1 MIETIL
7 LTHSILV
14 KVLLTFLVLGLFIP
28 KATATN
34 PLKFRKASLI
44 YTMIFQA
51 LMTMIAF
58 AGVVALI
65 VGDLPFGISTII
77 MIVVFAIMM
86 TLEIIKFKK
95 IKKGDLEDESTFA
108 MLRSSFLKTGI
119 INIVI
124 LVIMVVLMIL
134 KAKGVVA
141 I

>member
-7 LTHSILV
+7 LSHSILV

-28 KATATN
+28 KSTASN
-34 PLKFRKASLI
+34 PLKFKKASLV

-65 VGDLPFGISTII
+65 VGDLPFGISTVI
-77 MIVVFAIMM
+77 MIVVFALMM
-86 TLEIIKFKK
+86 ALEIIKYKK
-95 IKKGDLEDESTFA
+95 IKKANLEDESTFST
-108 MLRSSFLKTGI
+108 MRSNFIKTDI

-124 LVIMVVLMIL
+124 LAIMVVLMIL
-134 KAKGVVA
+134 KAKGVIA

>member
-1 MIETIL
+1 MIETML
-7 LTHSILV
+7 LTHSILI
-14 KVLLTFLVLGLFIP
+14 KALLAFLVLGLFIP
-28 KATATN
+28 KTTAST

-51 LMTMIAF
+51 FMTMIAF
-58 AGVVALI
+58 AGLVAL
-65 VGDLPFGISTII
+65 VAGDLPFGINTII

-86 TLEIIKFKK
+86 ALEIVKFKK

-108 MLRSSFLKTGI
+108 MLRSSFVKTGI
-119 INIVI
+119 INIII
-124 LVIMVVLMIL
+124 LVLIVVLMIL

>member
-1 MIETIL
+1 MIETML
-7 LTHSILV
+7 LTHSILI
-14 KVLLTFLVLGLFIP
+14 KALLAFLVLGLFIP
-28 KATATN
+28 KATASN

-77 MIVVFAIMM
+77 MIVVFALMM
-86 TLEIIKFKK
+86 ALEIVKFKK
-95 IKKGDLEDESTFA
+95 IKKANLKDESTFA
-108 MLRSSFLKTGI
+108 TMRSSFIKTGI
-119 INIVI
+119 INIII
-124 LVIMVVLMIL
+124 LVLIVVLMIL
-134 KAKGVVA
+134 KAKGIVA

>member
-14 KVLLTFLVLGLFIP
+14 KVLLAFLVLGLFIP
-28 KATATN
+28 KVTASN
-34 PLKFRKASLI
+34 PLKFKKASFI

-65 VGDLPFGISTII
+65 TGDLPFGISTII
-77 MIVVFAIMM
+77 MILVFAIMM
-86 TLEIIKFKK
+86 ALEIVKFKK
-95 IKKGDLEDESTFA
+95 IKKANLEDESTFA
-108 MLRSSFLKTGI
+108 ILRSSFLKTGI